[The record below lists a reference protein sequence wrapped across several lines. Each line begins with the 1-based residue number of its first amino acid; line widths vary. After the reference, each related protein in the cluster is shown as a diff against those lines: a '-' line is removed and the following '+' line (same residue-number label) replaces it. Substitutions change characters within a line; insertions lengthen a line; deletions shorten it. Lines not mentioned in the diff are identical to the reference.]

1 MNRNMEEKP
10 GIPGFFHMSVCAG
23 MLEILAQTL
32 LRTVRCD
39 NSDAN
44 QNSLARPVAAS
55 DATTAL
61 MTSPI
66 TKPIDAIATV
76 VNGTCMTMD

>member
-1 MNRNMEEKP
+1 
-10 GIPGFFHMSVCAG
+10 MSVCAG

-55 DATTAL
+55 DATRL
-61 MTSPI
+61 
-66 TKPIDAIATV
+66 DDIADHEAHRRNRTV